1 MVPCSSLSQEQ
12 VWVAE
17 VGARDMQSAELVV
30 FHSRERYF

>member
-1 MVPCSSLSQEQ
+1 MVPSSSLSQEQ

-17 VGARDMQSAELVV
+17 VGARDMQRAELVV